1 MLSFVLINSFLL
13 NLLCVWILFYNAS
26 SHSCFRSFAWNVDL
40 IRPFYRP
47 VRKTENLDFWKPVD
61 NLEHFSGGISVCLR
75 VKSSTHIRCFFP
87 PLLPGL
93 EPECCFYKTT
103 LGFESRVQSFN
114 SHQMFLPPLLLGF
127 EPEILASDHES
138 GALTLSYARS
148 RCYQNGHLLSSFF
161 SSSFFPLFLTK

>member
-1 MLSFVLINSFLL
+1 MLCFVLINSVLL
-13 NLLCVWILFYNAS
+13 NLLCVWILFYNACS
-26 SHSCFRSFAWNVDL
+26 RSCFRSFAWNVDL

-47 VRKTENLDFWKPVD
+47 VRKTENLDFWKPID

-75 VKSSTHIRCFFP
+75 VKSSTHIRCFSRR
-87 PLLPGL
+87 
-93 EPECCFYKTT
+93 CCFYKTT

-148 RCYQNGHLLSSFF
+148 RCYQNGHLLSSFSF
-161 SSSFFPLFLTK
+161 LLSFFLFPYF